1 LGPPGAVL
9 ILIITAALTVSL
21 LGLFFKATRH
31 VTSTVLGSL
40 SWALV
45 SASAVGFF
53 LATIARRFLLAT
65 IARRLLL
72 ATISWGLLLTGSV
85 ARGLWLLVPALFTVA
100 ALGAAALALLP
111 AMLLVAVPGTG
122 SGFAPLVLAARTC
135 TTPVSIVGAWA
146 TITTTVSLMLLLLLF
161 LTLLTLFLRALLVR
175 ILAIVRVI
183 VVVVIGMFLV
193 W

>member
-1 LGPPGAVL
+1 MSYSSGHASHQGTETKLHPDQARHNRNLIPASIALLSISLGPPGAVL

-65 IARRLLL
+65 VARRLLLATIARRLLL
-72 ATISWGLLLTGSV
+72 ATVARGLLLTGSV
-85 ARGLWLLVPALFTVA
+85 ARGL
-100 ALGAAALALLP
+100 
-111 AMLLVAVPGTG
+111 
-122 SGFAPLVLAARTC
+122 
-135 TTPVSIVGAWA
+135 
-146 TITTTVSLMLLLLLF
+146 
-161 LTLLTLFLRALLVR
+161 
-175 ILAIVRVI
+175 
-183 VVVVIGMFLV
+183 
-193 W
+193 